1 VLLATLPEVL
11 SSILSNHMVAHNHGE
26 KKLRGINLGLSG
38 FYFFQGKEFILI
50 LHYFLICNLVLNIFI

>member
-1 VLLATLPEVL
+1 
-11 SSILSNHMVAHNHGE
+11 MVAHNHGE